1 MSRSAIFSKL
11 LAAMSLIVVG
21 APSFGATVA
30 GTVLLVNSHDSN
42 VNKKKDFGGVAVWL
56 VPLDDAFVR
65 VSGKHAEMLQRDKQ
79 FTPHILVISTGTTV
93 DFPNL
98 DPIFHNAFSNFD
110 GQIFD
115 ISLYPPGSSK
125 SVRFDHRGIV
135 RVFCN
140 IHPTMSSIIVVVNS
154 SYFTI
159 TDDDG
164 EFSIANVPPGT
175 YELHFFHERAT
186 PETLAKLVR
195 RITIGQP
202 ATELAAVTISET
214 GYLPVGHKNKY
225 GRDYPP
231 GADSEKAYPMPMK

>member
-1 MSRSAIFSKL
+1 MSRSAIFFKFV
-11 LAAMSLIVVG
+11 AAISLVIVSARG
-21 APSFGATVA
+21 IAGTIA
-30 GTVLLVNSHDSN
+30 GTVRPVNSHDSN
-42 VNKKKDFGGVAVWL
+42 VNKKKDFGDVAVWL
-56 VPLDDAFVR
+56 TPLDDTFVR
-65 VSGKHAEMLQRDKQ
+65 VSARHAEMLQKDKQ
-79 FTPHILVISTGTTV
+79 FTPHILVVSTGTTV

-125 SVRFDHRGIV
+125 SVKFDHAGIV

-140 IHPTMSSIIVVVNS
+140 IHPTMSAIIVVVNS

-164 EFSIANVPPGT
+164 HFSIPNVPAGT
-175 YELHFFHERAT
+175 YELHVFHERAT
-186 PETLAKLVR
+186 PETLARLVR
-195 RITIGQP
+195 PVTITQA
-202 ATELAAVTISET
+202 ATKLDGVTISET

-231 GADSEKAYPMPMK
+231 GADSVKTYSIPLK